1 LVNSYKSSNESED
14 FFNKNN
20 FFNLLAGS
28 DKLMNLVKGGANAL
42 HISETY
48 QTSLNDFKV
57 VRKKYLLYEDFE

>member
-1 LVNSYKSSNESED
+1 
-14 FFNKNN
+14 
-20 FFNLLAGS
+20 
-28 DKLMNLVKGGANAL
+28 MNLVKGGANAL